1 MKNKNWACL
10 SSFILKIIAFVTMT
24 FDHVGWALQNFIG
37 ENYIVAIIFRCIGRI
52 ALPLF
57 CFMIAEGMV
66 HSKNKGN
73 YLLRLGIMATIIS
86 GAQIFVE
93 YMPWFNGFSLRREGN
108 IFIDLLLGGLG
119 VYLLDNKNKYI
130 RPLAII
136 PFAISVAS
144 FFARCLEQEG
154 TMIIHWYPFFLR
166 CQYHFYSVGMIMSFY
181 LGKYLKNLF
190 IKQYS
195 NNSGIPVESIEGT
208 LIERYAANL
217 ISMGI
222 LIFWTLLFLIT
233 AFALPAEWL
242 YWNPL
247 TQTLAILSGAFILLY
262 SGRRGYNAKWFQ
274 YGSYF
279 YYPIHLLIIFG
290 IVSLL

>member
-1 MKNKNWACL
+1 
-10 SSFILKIIAFVTMT
+10 
-24 FDHVGWALQNFIG
+24 
-37 ENYIVAIIFRCIGRI
+37 
-52 ALPLF
+52 
-57 CFMIAEGMV
+57 
-66 HSKNKGN
+66 
-73 YLLRLGIMATIIS
+73 
-86 GAQIFVE
+86 
-93 YMPWFNGFSLRREGN
+93 
-108 IFIDLLLGGLG
+108 
-119 VYLLDNKNKYI
+119 
-130 RPLAII
+130 
-136 PFAISVAS
+136 
-144 FFARCLEQEG
+144 
-154 TMIIHWYPFFLR
+154 
-166 CQYHFYSVGMIMSFY
+166 MSFY

-208 LIERYAANL
+208 MIERYAANL

-222 LIFWTLLFLIT
+222 LIFWTLLFLVV

-247 TQTLAILSGAFILLY
+247 SQTLAILSGAFILLY

-279 YYPIHLLIIFG
+279 YYPVHLLIIFG